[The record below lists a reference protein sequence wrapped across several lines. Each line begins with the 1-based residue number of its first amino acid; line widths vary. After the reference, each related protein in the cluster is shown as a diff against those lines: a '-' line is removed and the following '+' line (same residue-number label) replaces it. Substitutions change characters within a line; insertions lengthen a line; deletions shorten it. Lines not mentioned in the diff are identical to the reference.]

1 MPRIGFFGDYNYS
14 YPQIKL
20 YPYANAPYL
29 LGVVGVKLSYTIS
42 SIYHDVH
49 KDEEAKIIYEEQK
62 IAQENVQDNLRKDI
76 NKAYKHYIE
85 DQEKIE
91 ESQLSIKQATE
102 NYRILNQTYFNQLS
116 LITDLLDA
124 DAQLLQ
130 AQFELISA
138 QISEQLHYYQLLKN
152 TGNL

>member
-1 MPRIGFFGDYNYS
+1 LFGDYNYS

-20 YPYANAPYL
+20 YPYENAPYL
-29 LGVVGVKLSYTIS
+29 LGVIGVKLSYNIS
-42 SIYHDVH
+42 SVYHDVH
-49 KDEEAKIIYEEQK
+49 KEEEAKILYEEQK
-62 IAQENVQDNLRKDI
+62 IAQANVQDNLRKEI
-76 NKAYKHYIE
+76 NKAYKHYTE

-91 ESQLSIKQATE
+91 ELQLNIKQATE
-102 NYRILNQTYFNQLS
+102 NYRILNHTYFNQLS

-124 DAQLLQ
+124 DTQLLQ

-138 QISEQLHYYQLLKN
+138 KISEQVHYYQLLKN